1 MTMKAKDL
9 CRTAL
14 VAALYVALTTLNPL
28 SWGAVQLR
36 VANILC
42 AAPLFKKSYAPAV
55 LLGIG
60 IANAMSPFGPVDVL
74 FGLAAEGVAYAL
86 VVWGPLKWLPAALK
100 AFVLS
105 LCVALVIGVELVLMT
120 GVPLWVVCPGLFVGT
135 FIVVEAGVFLLE
147 HSPLRNVI

>member
-28 SWGAVQLR
+28 SWGTMQLR

-60 IANAMSPFGPVDVL
+60 IANAMSPFGPADVL
-74 FGLAAEGVAYAL
+74 FGLAAEGSAYAL
-86 VVWGPLKWLPAALK
+86 VVWGPFKWLPASLK

-105 LCVALVIGVELVLMT
+105 VCVALVVGMELVLMT
-120 GVPLWVVCPGLFVGT
+120 GVPLWVVCPGLFAGT
-135 FIVVEAGVFLLE
+135 LVVVEAGVFLLG
-147 HSPLRNVI
+147 HSPLRSVI

>member
-1 MTMKAKDL
+1 MEMKAKDL
-9 CRTAL
+9 CRTAF

-100 AFVLS
+100 AFVPSQVAPGGAQS
-105 LCVALVIGVELVLMT
+105 LCALAVCGAGDRCGAGSDDRRTSLGGLPGVVR
-120 GVPLWVVCPGLFVGT
+120 
-135 FIVVEAGVFLLE
+135 
-147 HSPLRNVI
+147 RNIYSC